1 MAKET
6 NANIGF
12 EKELWDAACVLWGH
26 IPAADYRKVIIGLI
40 FLRYVSSAFDK
51 RYKELVEEGYGFEE
65 DKDAYTE
72 ENIFFIPEVARWD
85 YIAVQSHEPEIGKY
99 IDEAMEAIEK
109 ENTTLKGVLPKNYG
123 TPDLDK
129 TVLGDVVIY

>member
-85 YIAVQSHEPEIGKY
+85 YIAVSPMNRRLVNILMRQWKQSKRKIRH
-99 IDEAMEAIEK
+99 
-109 ENTTLKGVLPKNYG
+109 
-123 TPDLDK
+123 
-129 TVLGDVVIY
+129 

>member
-12 EKELWDAACVLWGH
+12 
-26 IPAADYRKVIIGLI
+26 
-40 FLRYVSSAFDK
+40 
-51 RYKELVEEGYGFEE
+51 
-65 DKDAYTE
+65 
-72 ENIFFIPEVARWD
+72 
-85 YIAVQSHEPEIGKY
+85 EIGKY

-123 TPDLDK
+123 TPDCNKK
-129 TVLGDVVIY
+129 TTCYTGGSKKLKL

>member
-26 IPAADYRKVIIGLI
+26 IPATDYRKVIIGLI

-51 RYKELVEEGYGFEE
+51 RY
-65 DKDAYTE
+65 
-72 ENIFFIPEVARWD
+72 
-85 YIAVQSHEPEIGKY
+85 
-99 IDEAMEAIEK
+99 
-109 ENTTLKGVLPKNYG
+109 
-123 TPDLDK
+123 
-129 TVLGDVVIY
+129 